1 MKTEGYLQ
9 KIYTHCMRL
18 RDTEDIILALGA
30 CFCTAIPLLL
40 LLLLL
45 LLMEGHSQSVSQF
58 TRLCRELK
66 SRVEKT
72 QELENIKMRAI
83 SDLKGK
89 EGETV
94 RQVVV

>member
-9 KIYTHCMRL
+9 KIYTHCVSL

-30 CFCTAIPLLL
+30 CFCAAIPLLL
-40 LLLLL
+40 RLAV
-45 LLMEGHSQSVSQF
+45 EGRRQSVSQF

-72 QELENIKMRAI
+72 QEWENVKTRAI
-83 SDLKGK
+83 NDFKGK

-94 RQVVV
+94 RQVGSGR